1 MAKLMMTRVDYR
13 LIHGQVA
20 GQWTKSLD
28 VNKVVILDDVTAADE
43 FMLEVFEVIA
53 PVGTEVTVYTVEQGV
68 QEWKENQFGQG
79 RVLVLFREV
88 VDAERAYRLGF
99 QYPSLNVA
107 QSPGRDDRKQA
118 VLTVCLSDHEAELLR
133 GLMNDGVDVYC
144 QMTPVEGVHQYKGIL
159 ENFKVN

>member
-53 PVGTEVTVYTVEQGV
+53 PVGTEVTVYTVE
-68 QEWKENQFGQG
+68 
-79 RVLVLFREV
+79 
-88 VDAERAYRLGF
+88 
-99 QYPSLNVA
+99 
-107 QSPGRDDRKQA
+107 
-118 VLTVCLSDHEAELLR
+118 
-133 GLMNDGVDVYC
+133 
-144 QMTPVEGVHQYKGIL
+144 
-159 ENFKVN
+159 